1 MKHYISLWLFL
12 LIMSFLFA
20 NPIAPVIISELYF
33 EGDDWTIEL
42 FDYYE
47 FGLTSLDGCY
57 IMSSSDSA
65 YFNNGICF
73 EPGEIIVVS
82 EADLQSPLSINKEGD
97 FIYIVGEEFED
108 FALFGN
114 YQYSWVNPPYDNQS
128 LARVVLSSRPYYR
141 ELFFIFAKENQ
152 PSLGSNPFSVN
163 TYGTLNG
170 YVYDIYNNPVY
181 NAEIHYCPA
190 SDFSEFFSD
199 ENGYFENS
207 QMYGMNY
214 NVTVKI
220 NSIVYADTFITVEPD
235 STTFIDFHTNYDP
248 LNTDDCQI
256 QEVEYGLSNY
266 PNPFNPS
273 TNISFSVT
281 QIPSF
286 VTVEIYNSKGQKI
299 DELSITNPSNAGQVF
314 QSSITWEADNY
325 PSGVYLYK
333 LVIDGKEVAGN
344 KMLLLK

>member
-1 MKHYISLWLFL
+1 MKTFIITLFFL
-12 LIMSFLFA
+12 SFSMLVA

-33 EGDDWTIEL
+33 EGSDWTIEL

-47 FGLTSLDGCY
+47 FGLTNLDGCY

-73 EPGEIIVVS
+73 EPGEIILVT

-97 FIYIVGEEFED
+97 FIYIVGVEFED
-108 FALFGN
+108 FAHFGN

-128 LARVVLSSRPYYR
+128 LARVVLSSRSYFR
-141 ELFFIFAKENQ
+141 ELSFIFVKENQ

-170 YVYDIYNNPVY
+170 YVYDINNNPVY
-181 NAEIHYCPA
+181 NAEIHYGPA

-199 ENGYFENS
+199 ENGYFENT

-220 NSIVYADTFITVEPD
+220 NSVVYADTFLTVEPD

-248 LNTDDCQI
+248 LNIDDCQI

-273 TNISFSVT
+273 TAISFSVT
-281 QIPSF
+281 QTSSF

-299 DELSITNPSNAGQVF
+299 DELSVPNG
-314 QSSITWEADNY
+314 QSSITWEADKFS
-325 PSGVYLYK
+325 SGVYLYK
-333 LVIDGKEVAGN
+333 LIVGGKEAVSN